1 MKIQIQGIWEIF
13 MYKIFVYGTLKSEY
27 LQNKLLGHTL
37 ESYDARLEG
46 YSINTGEKYFNVL
59 PNVGGCV
66 NGRVLLV
73 DKKDMLYID
82 QWEVIPMYMKAEVK
96 VNSQYGYEDVFI
108 YIKKD
113 KEEKINLQ
121 DNVENMCNNE
131 DLESTIDEFADAR
144 DMEFPVC
151 DIYLNYPIDIK
162 ACDFDNLEKKQDI
175 FTEKVK
181 DIIKDKEFSCLG
193 YEYLT
198 YQSAEK
204 QINVR
209 VSLYCISDDKN
220 AILSV
225 MLPVSTCNPTKL
237 WEKSST
243 EKLEV
248 EGRGFAE
255 YLDSKYNIK
264 VLDEPKIIIFSS
276 GEIDESKRIEV
287 FSVEEDIGKNSDI
300 SKSANTDISKID
312 DMQIFASENV
322 KIEIPNNFDVCY
334 TDRLKSL
341 IQTLS
346 V

>member
-1 MKIQIQGIWEIF
+1 

-27 LQNKLLGHTL
+27 LQNNLLGHTL

-82 QWEVIPMYMKAEVK
+82 QWEVIPMYMKAEVN

-131 DLESTIDEFADAR
+131 DLEGTIDEFEGAR

-162 ACDFDNLEKKQDI
+162 ACDFNKIEKKQDV

-181 DIIKDKEFSCLG
+181 DIIKDKEFSFLG

-276 GEIDESKRIEV
+276 GEINESKRLEV
-287 FSVEEDIGKNSDI
+287 FSVEKAANIEFDIGKA
-300 SKSANTDISKID
+300 ANTDISKNK
-312 DMQIFASENV
+312 DMKIYESENV
-322 KIEIPNNFDVCY
+322 KIEIPNNFEVCY
-334 TDRLKSL
+334 IDRLKSL

>member
-1 MKIQIQGIWEIF
+1 

-37 ESYDARLEG
+37 ESYDAKLEG
-46 YSINTGEKYFNVL
+46 YSINTGEKYFNVV
-59 PNVGGCV
+59 PNEGGCV
-66 NGRVLLV
+66 SGRVLLV

-96 VNSQYGYEDVFI
+96 VHSQYGYEDVFI

-113 KEEKINLQ
+113 KEEKIHLQ

-131 DLESTIDEFADAR
+131 DLEGTVDEFEGAR

-151 DIYLNYPIDIK
+151 DIYLNYTIDIK
-162 ACDFDNLEKKQDI
+162 ACDFNNLEKKQDI

-181 DIIKDKEFSCLG
+181 DIIKDKEFSFLG
-193 YEYLT
+193 YEYLS

-204 QINVR
+204 QIRVR
-209 VSLYCISDDKN
+209 VSLYCINDNKN
-220 AILSV
+220 ATLSV
-225 MLPVSTCNPTKL
+225 MMPVSTCNPTKF
-237 WEKSST
+237 WEKAFAG
-243 EKLEV
+243 KLEV

-287 FSVEEDIGKNSDI
+287 FSVEEDIGKNLDI
-300 SKSANTDISKID
+300 SKLANTDISKID
-312 DMQIFASENV
+312 EMQIFASENV

-334 TDRLKSL
+334 IDRLKSL

>member
-1 MKIQIQGIWEIF
+1 
-13 MYKIFVYGTLKSEY
+13 
-27 LQNKLLGHTL
+27 
-37 ESYDARLEG
+37 
-46 YSINTGEKYFNVL
+46 
-59 PNVGGCV
+59 
-66 NGRVLLV
+66 
-73 DKKDMLYID
+73 
-82 QWEVIPMYMKAEVK
+82 
-96 VNSQYGYEDVFI
+96 
-108 YIKKD
+108 
-113 KEEKINLQ
+113 
-121 DNVENMCNNE
+121 
-131 DLESTIDEFADAR
+131 
-144 DMEFPVC
+144 
-151 DIYLNYPIDIK
+151 
-162 ACDFDNLEKKQDI
+162 
-175 FTEKVK
+175 
-181 DIIKDKEFSCLG
+181 
-193 YEYLT
+193 LT

-276 GEIDESKRIEV
+276 DEIDESKRIEV

-300 SKSANTDISKID
+300 SKLANTDISKID

-322 KIEIPNNFDVCY
+322 KIEIPNNFEVCY
-334 TDRLKSL
+334 IDRLKSL

>member
-1 MKIQIQGIWEIF
+1 

-37 ESYDARLEG
+37 DSYEARLEG
-46 YSINTGEKYFNVL
+46 YSINTGEKYFNVV
-59 PNVGGCV
+59 PNAGGCV
-66 NGRVLLV
+66 KGRVLLV

-82 QWEVIPMYMKAEVK
+82 QWEVIPMYMKAEVEVHSK
-96 VNSQYGYEDVFI
+96 YGHERVYI

-131 DLESTIDEFADAR
+131 DLEGTIDEFADAR

-151 DIYLNYPIDIK
+151 DIYLNYSIDIK
-162 ACDFDNLEKKQDI
+162 ACDFSKIEKKQDI

-181 DIIKDKEFSCLG
+181 DIIKYKEFSFLG

-198 YQSAEK
+198 YQSGEK
-204 QINVR
+204 QIGVR
-209 VSLYCISDDKN
+209 VSLYCISDNKN
-220 AILSV
+220 ATLSV
-225 MLPVSTCNPTKL
+225 MLPVSTCNPTKF
-237 WEKSST
+237 WENAFT
-243 EKLEV
+243 GELEI
-248 EGRGFAE
+248 EGRNFAD
-255 YLDSKYNIK
+255 YIYSKYNLK
-264 VLDEPKIIIFSS
+264 VLDVPKFIIYSS
-276 GEIDESKRIEV
+276 NEIDESKRLEV
-287 FSVEEDIGKNSDI
+287 FSVEKATNIEFDI
-300 SKSANTDISKID
+300 SKAANTDISKD
-312 DMQIFASENV
+312 KDMQIYESENV
-322 KIEIPNNFDVCY
+322 KIEIPNNFEVCY

>member
-1 MKIQIQGIWEIF
+1 

-46 YSINTGEKYFNVL
+46 YSINTGEKYFNVV
-59 PNVGGCV
+59 PNAGGCV
-66 NGRVLLV
+66 KGRVLLV

-96 VNSQYGYEDVFI
+96 VHSQYGYEDVFI

-131 DLESTIDEFADAR
+131 DLEGTIDEFADAR

-162 ACDFDNLEKKQDI
+162 ACDFDNLKKKQDI

-181 DIIKDKEFSCLG
+181 DIIKDKEFSFLG

-209 VSLYCISDDKN
+209 VSLYCINDNKN
-220 AILSV
+220 ATLSV
-225 MLPVSTCNPTKL
+225 MLPVSTCNPTKF
-237 WEKSST
+237 WKNAFAGG
-243 EKLEV
+243 LEI
-248 EGRGFAE
+248 EGRNFAE
-255 YLDSKYNIK
+255 YIYSKYDIK
-264 VLDEPKIIIFSS
+264 ALDVAKFIIFSS
-276 GEIDESKRIEV
+276 DEIDESKRLEV
-287 FSVEEDIGKNSDI
+287 FSVEKATNIEFDI
-300 SKSANTDISKID
+300 SKAANTDISKD
-312 DMQIFASENV
+312 KDMQIYESENV
-322 KIEIPNNFDVCY
+322 KIEIPNNFEVCY

-346 V
+346 I

>member
-1 MKIQIQGIWEIF
+1 
-13 MYKIFVYGTLKSEY
+13 
-27 LQNKLLGHTL
+27 
-37 ESYDARLEG
+37 
-46 YSINTGEKYFNVL
+46 
-59 PNVGGCV
+59 
-66 NGRVLLV
+66 
-73 DKKDMLYID
+73 
-82 QWEVIPMYMKAEVK
+82 MYMKAEVEVHSK
-96 VNSQYGYEDVFI
+96 YGYERVYI

-131 DLESTIDEFADAR
+131 DLEGTIDEFAEAR

-162 ACDFDNLEKKQDI
+162 AFDFSKIEKKQDI

-181 DIIKDKEFSCLG
+181 DIIRDKEFSFLG
-193 YEYLT
+193 YEFLT
-198 YQSAEK
+198 YQSGEK
-204 QINVR
+204 QIRVR
-209 VSLYCISDDKN
+209 VSLYCISDNEN
-220 AILSV
+220 ATLSV
-225 MLPVSTCNPTKL
+225 MLPVSTCNPTIL
-237 WEKSST
+237 WERAFAG
-243 EKLEV
+243 KLEV
-248 EGRGFAE
+248 ESRGFAE

-287 FSVEEDIGKNSDI
+287 FLVEEDKDNNFDI
-300 SKSANTDISKID
+300 SKLANTDISKSD
-312 DMQIFASENV
+312 DMQIYESENV
-322 KIEIPNNFDVCY
+322 KIEIPNNFEVCY